1 MNLPSMA
8 GKERAA
14 LACAVALLLACGSS
28 GSGGP
33 QRESVVDGSSVG
45 DAPSQEDA
53 VVPLQDSS
61 AADTQTM
68 QDDAATQDSG
78 PSFDSG
84 ASVDAGVGLD
94 AETAAL
100 YNVTLTTKAVTPV
113 CKSAGATAAG
123 HATVTIDAA
132 NSMIAVSSFIFSGLA
147 GTPTMVHVHF
157 GTAGT
162 DGGIVFHFTN
172 MTAPISQTFTAAD
185 YASPGFGAPPT
196 FAGFVAAM
204 RAGNSYLQV
213 HTTACPGG
221 ELRGQIQ

>member
-1 MNLPSMA
+1 MNRFGMA
-8 GKERAA
+8 GNERTA
-14 LACAVALLLACGSS
+14 LACAVAWLLACSSS
-28 GSGGP
+28 GSAGP
-33 QRESVVDGSSVG
+33 QRESIVDGSSVG
-45 DAPSQEDA
+45 DAASQEDA
-53 VVPLQDSS
+53 SAPLQDSS

-68 QDDAATQDSG
+68 QDDAATQDPG
-78 PSFDSG
+78 PSVDSS

-94 AETAAL
+94 AEAAAL
-100 YNVTLTTKAVTPV
+100 YNVTLTAKAVTPA
-113 CKSAGATAAG
+113 CKAAGAAATG

-132 NSMIAVSSFIFSGLA
+132 NSMIAVSNFTFSGLA

-157 GTAGT
+157 GAAGT

-213 HTTACPGG
+213 HTTACSGG
-221 ELRGQIQ
+221 ELRAQIQ